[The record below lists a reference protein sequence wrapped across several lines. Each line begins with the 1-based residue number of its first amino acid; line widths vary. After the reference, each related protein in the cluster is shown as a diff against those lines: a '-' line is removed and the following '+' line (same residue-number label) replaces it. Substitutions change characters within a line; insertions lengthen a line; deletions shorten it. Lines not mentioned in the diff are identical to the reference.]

1 MSTHHH
7 PHKFD
12 EECNCI
18 VCKPFVDSC
27 PCDGC
32 EGLRA
37 LAGDPAQKKPKPP
50 TQVAGVQGIAPE
62 RITMN
67 DAPIT
72 SIPWQ
77 YIAGLPPFQMY
88 AAERLRNTSGKDS
101 MEHAADFIKALG
113 AGQDVFDAYAA
124 WHEAK
129 GYWPGETAMG
139 QAVNSSV

>member
-1 MSTHHH
+1 MT
-7 PHKFD
+7 
-12 EECNCI
+12 
-18 VCKPFVDSC
+18 
-27 PCDGC
+27 
-32 EGLRA
+32 
-37 LAGDPAQKKPKPP
+37 KPP

-77 YIAGLPPFQMY
+77 FIAELPPFQMF

-101 MEHAADFIKALG
+101 ALHAQDFIKAQG
-113 AGQDVFDAYAA
+113 AGQDLFDAYAA

-129 GYWPGETAMG
+129 GYWPQESPLGEIKK
-139 QAVNSSV
+139 